1 MKPMLLAAAALA
13 LATAAVAAPVHPAP
27 AGQVGPGPSDW
38 RTPDPDDVLV
48 IDTNKGR
55 VVVEMVP
62 EAAPLFV
69 ARVRELARQHVYD
82 GLTFFRVIGDFMAQ
96 TGDPQNNGTGGSSL
110 PDVPGEFTFRRGPDT
125 PFALALDRTVDE
137 VGFVRALPVQS
148 QSMMLAP
155 LTKDGRVQ
163 AWGLF
168 CEGVVGAAR
177 AEDPNS
183 ANSQFFLMRA
193 TRPALDRRYTAFGRV
208 LAGQEVVMAIKTG
221 EPVPLPQD
229 NMVRVRLL
237 SDLPAGERPRV
248 RVIDPKSAWLKA
260 ELARQ
265 VAAKGAEFSACDVD
279 IPAEVK

>member
-38 RTPDPDDVLV
+38 RTPNPDDVLV

-96 TGDPQNNGTGGSSL
+96 TGDPQNNGTGGSTL
-110 PDVPGEFTFRRGPDT
+110 PDVPAEFTFRRGPDT

-183 ANSQFFLMRA
+183 ANSQFFLMRQ
-193 TRPALDRRYTAFGRV
+193 PYPSLDKRYTAFGRV
-208 LAGQEVVMAIKTG
+208 LVGLDVVRAIKTG
-221 EPVPLPQD
+221 EPVEKPQD
-229 NMVRVRLL
+229 RMIKVRLL
-237 SDLPAGERPRV
+237 ADIPPAERPTV
-248 RVIDPKSAWLKA
+248 RVVDPASAWFKGEIARKRAARGADFSVCDLD
-260 ELARQ
+260 LA
-265 VAAKGAEFSACDVD
+265 VD
-279 IPAEVK
+279 IR